1 MADVNLP
8 DGWIALPGGNVYNP
22 STNQILTQSQA
33 AYTFS
38 VPQPER
44 FLTPQTPVASPTPT
58 YSMDE
63 NGNIGPAPTG
73 GQDTGGMMYA
83 AQSLAAGYNPYSGL
97 PEPSTVF
104 NGKQYTLSQLLDAI
118 KNPTTA
124 TPYSAPAPTNLG
136 SPEWINWVVSQA
148 NQPTQTPQPTQPQ
161 VSPPPAGLDD
171 IRNQVGGTTQSFPTA
186 SPNSSGT
193 TMLGWNNGTSLEAPT
208 NSPQFATVQDTSA
221 WRAAPSA
228 LTPLQQGGRGMLY
241 S

>member
-1 MADVNLP
+1 MADVTLP
-8 DGWIALPGGNVYNP
+8 EGWIALPGGQVYNP

-33 AYTFS
+33 AYAFS
-38 VPQPER
+38 VPNPER
-44 FLTPQTPVASPTPT
+44 FLTPQTPAAPPTPT

-63 NGNIGPAPTG
+63 NGNIGAAYDPAYSYSLDQAKQGYGMLNDQLAAKLTAQNPYGMAPVTVQGVAPQTTYAAPPAPPPVGT
-73 GQDTGGMMYA
+73 
-83 AQSLAAGYNPYSGL
+83 
-97 PEPSTVF
+97 
-104 NGKQYTLSQLLDAI
+104 
-118 KNPTTA
+118 
-124 TPYSAPAPTNLG
+124 
-136 SPEWINWVVSQA
+136 PEWINWIMGQA
-148 NQPTQTPQPTQPQ
+148 NQPTQPRNPL

>member
-33 AYTFS
+33 AYAFS

-44 FLTPQTPVASPTPT
+44 FLTPPTPTAQPTPT

-63 NGNIGPAPTG
+63 NGNIGAAYDPAYSYSLNQANQGYGMLNDQLAAKLTAQNPYGMAPVTVQGVAPQTTYAAPPAP
-73 GQDTGGMMYA
+73 
-83 AQSLAAGYNPYSGL
+83 
-97 PEPSTVF
+97 
-104 NGKQYTLSQLLDAI
+104 
-118 KNPTTA
+118 
-124 TPYSAPAPTNLG
+124 PAVGT
-136 SPEWINWVVSQA
+136 PEWINWIMGQA
-148 NQPTQTPQPTQPQ
+148 QQPTQPVAPQ
-161 VSPPPAGLDD
+161 VSPPNGVDN
-171 IRNQVGGTTQSFPTA
+171 IRSQVGGDTQAFPTA
-186 SPNSSGT
+186 SGNNSGT
-193 TMLGWNNGTSLEAPT
+193 SMLGWNNGTSLEAPT

-221 WRAAPSA
+221 WRAAPAA